1 MIIYSE
7 KTEQKYDSVED
18 CLKAEKAYDEEQ
30 RQKEIEQEKKEQ
42 RIREAYNNA
51 IKAFDEYQE
60 AIGAT
65 NGDVAF
71 AGLDFIMEWVLG
83 KEDKDDERR

>member
-7 KTEQKYDSVED
+7 KTEQRYDSVDD

-42 RIREAYNNA
+42 HIREAYDNA
-51 IKAFDEYQE
+51 IKAFDEYQK
-60 AIGAT
+60 AIEAT
-65 NGDVAF
+65 NADVSL
-71 AGLDFIMEWVLG
+71 AGLDFIMEWLLR
-83 KEDKDDERR
+83 KENEND

>member
-7 KTEQKYDSVED
+7 KTDQKYNSVEE
-18 CLKAEKAYDEEQ
+18 CLEAEKAYDEEQ
-30 RQKEIEQEKKEQ
+30 KQKEIEQEKKEQ
-42 RIREAYNNA
+42 RIREAYDNA
-51 IKAFDEYQE
+51 IKAFDEYQKV
-60 AIGAT
+60 IGAT

-83 KEDKDDERR
+83 KEDKND